1 MFFLWTVQ
9 RWRSLCISNKGSP
22 QAYGVYPFACPVG
35 FLMLMEFTL
44 LLWAQWLILSKCGTL
59 QLISS
64 NLFGPIRD
72 LFNVWYTAV
81 VKNAKVGGA
90 VWKGWFS
97 AWFLLTEGSSD
108 KGINKTL
115 QWLKKNSGLHRD
127 LIILSRLTEK
137 GHQERQKCLP
147 AASHP
152 NAESLGVIRSFLQNQ
167 IGQGTCHG
175 RRKSLC
181 NVMPQFMAQKFSG
194 IGITGTL
201 RKFQFTEFPL
211 LPSVFYHQK
220 NESFEMKSSL
230 GCLSALE

>member
-1 MFFLWTVQ
+1 M
-9 RWRSLCISNKGSP
+9 R
-22 QAYGVYPFACPVG
+22 
-35 FLMLMEFTL
+35 MEFTLL

-64 NLFGPIRD
+64 NLLGPIRD
-72 LFNVWYTAV
+72 LFNVWWTAV
-81 VKNAKVGGA
+81 VKNAKLGGA
-90 VWKGWFS
+90 AWKGWFS

-108 KGINKTL
+108 KGINKTV
-115 QWLKKNSGLHRD
+115 QWLKKNSGLHLD
-127 LIILSRLTEK
+127 LIILSSLTEK

-152 NAESLGVIRSFLQNQ
+152 NAASVGVISSFLQNQ

-175 RRKSLC
+175 RKKSLR
-181 NVMPQFMAQKFSG
+181 NVKPQFTTQKFSG
-194 IGITGTL
+194 IGVAGTDH
-201 RKFQFTEFPL
+201 KFQFTEFPL
-211 LPSVFYHQK
+211 LPSVFYHRR